1 MKVLIKWK
9 ATRYKEQLKSR
20 FKKIINNEIPGKII
34 TFGKKKKKIIRLET
48 TEKFS
53 QYGNKY
59 VTRLKLVRLRSCVK
73 GNQTDGNE
81 DSIHRHRK

>member
-1 MKVLIKWK
+1 MINLK

-20 FKKIINNEIPGKII
+20 FKKILNNEIPGKII
-34 TFGKKKKKIIRLET
+34 TFGKKKIIRVET

-53 QYGNKY
+53 QCGNKY
-59 VTRLKLVRLRSCVK
+59 DNRLKLVRLRSCVK
-73 GNQTDGNE
+73 GSQTDGNE

>member
-1 MKVLIKWK
+1 MKV
-9 ATRYKEQLKSR
+9 TRYKEQLKSR
-20 FKKIINNEIPGKII
+20 FKKILNNEIPGKII
-34 TFGKKKKKIIRLET
+34 TFGKKKKIIRVET

-59 VTRLKLVRLRSCVK
+59 DNRLKLVRLRSCVK
-73 GNQTDGNE
+73 GSQTDGNE